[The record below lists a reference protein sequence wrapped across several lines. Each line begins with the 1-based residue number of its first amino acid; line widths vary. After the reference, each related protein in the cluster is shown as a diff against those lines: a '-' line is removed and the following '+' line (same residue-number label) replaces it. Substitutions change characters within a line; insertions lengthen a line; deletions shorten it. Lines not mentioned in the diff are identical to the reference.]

1 MRTLEKEVLYNNVS
15 NLAIT
20 RSGLQVIAF
29 TERKQ
34 IMKLTGKLKKKVSEA
49 KTKEEAK
56 LIIKDTIPDIWLS
69 KVLPFSVSEYSSAV
83 SNSS

>member
-20 RSGLQVIAF
+20 RSGLQVIVF

-34 IMKLTGKLKKKVSEA
+34 IMKLIGKLKKKVSEA

-56 LIIKDTIPDIWLS
+56 LIIKDTIEEEGMILDEEDLC
-69 KVLPFSVSEYSSAV
+69 
-83 SNSS
+83 